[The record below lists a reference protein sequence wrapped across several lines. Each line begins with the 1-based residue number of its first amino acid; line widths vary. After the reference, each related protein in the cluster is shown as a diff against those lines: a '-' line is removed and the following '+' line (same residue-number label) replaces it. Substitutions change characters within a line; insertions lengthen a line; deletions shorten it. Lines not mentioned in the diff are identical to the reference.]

1 MAVDRI
7 NVEVAYALPERQL
20 LIPLAL
26 PLGSTA
32 DQAISASG
40 IAGQLPDIDLTQQTI
55 GIFGAVCTKDKVLA
69 DGDRVEI
76 YRPLRKNPM
85 EARRERVQK

>member
-1 MAVDRI
+1 MAVDQI
-7 NVEVAYALPERQL
+7 NVEVAYALPERQI

-32 DQAISASG
+32 GQAISASG
-40 IAGQLPDIDLTQQTI
+40 IAGQLPDIDLARQTI
-55 GIFGAVCTKDKVLA
+55 GIFGTVCSPDKVLA

-85 EARRERVQK
+85 EARRERVKK

>member
-1 MAVDRI
+1 MAVDHI

-32 DQAISASG
+32 SQAISASG
-40 IAGQLPDIDLTQQTI
+40 ITGQIPGMDLAQQTI
-55 GIFGAVCTKDKVLA
+55 GIFGAVCTKDKVLV

-85 EARRERVQK
+85 EARRERVKK

>member
-1 MAVDRI
+1 MEVDHI
-7 NVEVAYALPERQL
+7 NVEVAYALPERQI

-40 IAGQLPDIDLTQQTI
+40 IAGQLPDIDLAQQTI
-55 GIFGAVCTKDKVLA
+55 GIFGAICTKDKVLA